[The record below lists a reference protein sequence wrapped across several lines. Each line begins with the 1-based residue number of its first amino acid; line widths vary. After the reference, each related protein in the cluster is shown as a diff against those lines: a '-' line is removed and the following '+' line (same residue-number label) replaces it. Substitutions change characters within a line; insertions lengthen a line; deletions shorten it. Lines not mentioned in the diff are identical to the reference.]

1 MSRTLYFVAASRNQ
15 EALVFSQSEIDVNPE
30 LSIAKL
36 QEALV
41 NKYYPDSSAST
52 AVIYQVSLHVFWF
65 WVVLLK
71 PFQQKHP
78 VELDPDVAETL
89 FPTFPA
95 LLENA
100 KAIRLRKYVKDLA
113 DEDFVAIFT
122 PKDPVVPPTKPESD
136 SEALDII
143 SELKNGVCCRYSIL
157 TPKAEIFSI
166 DFTKYVRNVV
176 DGKPPSVLAQSKE
189 YNDNQGAPATAVLD
203 GRYAQDGPSTVA
215 PPIELYH
222 PVFGAFMQRCRTSD
236 IEIPEGILRDTASL
250 LRSVSRIAVKE
261 APRDA
266 QTRKIL
272 ADILGVGLE
281 RITNSDKT
289 SPDFMS
295 VTPTP
300 LNVNGACIISEIK
313 SELGS
318 GGSDPS
324 RQSALSYARF
334 YCRPEV
340 SLSSSNYKGSKT
352 DVFFPKRAQ
361 VREVSCCPTF
371 LIGLAGPW
379 IVIMGAVLTSR
390 TIVQRLSAYE
400 WLGCSRMFDD
410 EQVHRI
416 AHVLYAL
423 RLSLVELNEYYAR
436 LSSPVVE
443 PGHIPPRFCPSISS
457 FSIRKTKI
465 PFVYAYPLQHNPASV
480 TFKATRTDTKESVV
494 IKFVRQYG
502 HDVHKLMAAHGLAPK
517 LLSFSPLGEL
527 YGNLNLVAMEFIE
540 GKTLHDAYDIS
551 QPLPDSVKNSVRKGL
566 DLLNKEGFVFGD
578 LRRPNVMLADGDEP
592 AEKRIRFVDFDWAEK
607 DGAMRYPF
615 HISSV
620 VSDPSGASDYDRI
633 THQHQ
638 ENMFTHL

>member
-15 EALVFSQSEIDVNPE
+15 ESLVFSQSEIDVDPE
-30 LSIAKL
+30 LSITKL
-36 QEALV
+36 QKALV
-41 NKYYPDSSAST
+41 NQYYPDSTAFT
-52 AVIYQVSLHVFWF
+52 AVIY
-65 WVVLLK
+65 
-71 PFQQKHP
+71 QQKHP

-113 DEDFVAIFT
+113 DEDFVVIFT
-122 PKDPVVPPTKPESD
+122 PKDPVVPPTKPELV
-136 SEALDII
+136 SEALDIV
-143 SELKNGVCCRYSIL
+143 SELKN
-157 TPKAEIFSI
+157 

-334 YCRPEV
+334 YCRPE
-340 SLSSSNYKGSKT
+340 
-352 DVFFPKRAQ
+352 RAQ

-457 FSIRKTKI
+457 FSIRETKI
-465 PFVYAYPLQHNPASV
+465 PFIYAYPLQHNPASV

-502 HDVHKLMAAHGLAPK
+502 HDVHQLMAAHGLAPK

-607 DGAMRYPF
+607 DGEMRYPF

-620 VSDPSGASDYDRI
+620 VSDPSGASEYDCI

>member
-1 MSRTLYFVAASRNQ
+1 
-15 EALVFSQSEIDVNPE
+15 
-30 LSIAKL
+30 
-36 QEALV
+36 
-41 NKYYPDSSAST
+41 
-52 AVIYQVSLHVFWF
+52 
-65 WVVLLK
+65 
-71 PFQQKHP
+71 
-78 VELDPDVAETL
+78 
-89 FPTFPA
+89 
-95 LLENA
+95 
-100 KAIRLRKYVKDLA
+100 
-113 DEDFVAIFT
+113 
-122 PKDPVVPPTKPESD
+122 
-136 SEALDII
+136 
-143 SELKNGVCCRYSIL
+143 
-157 TPKAEIFSI
+157 
-166 DFTKYVRNVV
+166 
-176 DGKPPSVLAQSKE
+176 
-189 YNDNQGAPATAVLD
+189 
-203 GRYAQDGPSTVA
+203 
-215 PPIELYH
+215 
-222 PVFGAFMQRCRTSD
+222 MQRCRTSD
-236 IEIPEGILRDTASL
+236 IEIPGGILRVTSSL
-250 LRSVSRIAVKE
+250 WRSVSRIAIKE

-266 QTRKIL
+266 QTHKIL

-289 SPDFMS
+289 SPDF
-295 VTPTP
+295 
-300 LNVNGACIISEIK
+300 IK

-334 YCRPEV
+334 YCRPE
-340 SLSSSNYKGSKT
+340 
-352 DVFFPKRAQ
+352 RAQ

-379 IVIMGAVLTSR
+379 TVIMGPVLTSR
-390 TIVQRLSAYE
+390 TIDQRLSAYE

-457 FSIRKTKI
+457 FSIRETKI
-465 PFVYAYPLQHNPASV
+465 PFVYAYPLQHNRASV
-480 TFKATRTDTKESVV
+480 TFKATRTDTKESV
-494 IKFVRQYG
+494 YG
-502 HDVHKLMAAHGLAPK
+502 HDVHQLMAAHGLAPK
-517 LLSFSPLGEL
+517 LLSFSLLGEL

-551 QPLPDSVKNSVRKGL
+551 QPLPDSVKYSVRKGL

-578 LRRPNVMLADGDEP
+578 LRRPNVILADGDEP

-607 DGAMRYPF
+607 DGEMRYPF

-620 VSDPSGASDYDRI
+620 VSDPSGASEYDRI

-638 ENMFTHL
+638 ESTYRFILSYFS